1 MYILITLLF
10 LALVIF
16 VKNTKKIFNIIGVVT
31 IASSFFT
38 LLIGY
43 ILTYLLKI
51 KLNFINISKIN
62 NIIIQKFHY
71 NSLVL
76 LIFGITSLTINLLLK
91 KYSNNLK

>member
-10 LALVIF
+10 LCLVFF
-16 VKNTKKIFNIIGVVT
+16 VKNTKRIFNIIGVVT

-38 LLIGY
+38 LLIGGVV
-43 ILTYLLKI
+43 TYFLKN

-62 NIIIQKFHY
+62 DMIIRKFLY

-76 LIFGITSLTINLLLK
+76 LIFGITSLTINLFLK
-91 KYSNNLK
+91 RYSNNLK